1 MTPGWHKK
9 WIETERPSEAVAVPI
24 VGDAAIATRG
34 IGEGRMIPLVI
45 IDTSERRDIDELIRA
60 HAAGQPGDVTTH
72 WGRKSRRSQSVML
85 IASWDRP
92 VRCTVILEFDPARL
106 GILVDQTVRSEALYI
121 QPGRPGDRLANTM
134 DSPRLLIEV
143 PAKQFAREWDK
154 IFQKAM
160 VGELR
165 NRGLKRVQ
173 AKRAGRKAIHEMRK
187 IGSTRVP
194 R

>member
-1 MTPGWHKK
+1 M
-9 WIETERPSEAVAVPI
+9 
-24 VGDAAIATRG
+24 
-34 IGEGRMIPLVI
+34 
-45 IDTSERRDIDELIRA
+45 
-60 HAAGQPGDVTTH
+60 
-72 WGRKSRRSQSVML
+72 
-85 IASWDRP
+85 
-92 VRCTVILEFDPARL
+92 RCTVILEFDPARQ